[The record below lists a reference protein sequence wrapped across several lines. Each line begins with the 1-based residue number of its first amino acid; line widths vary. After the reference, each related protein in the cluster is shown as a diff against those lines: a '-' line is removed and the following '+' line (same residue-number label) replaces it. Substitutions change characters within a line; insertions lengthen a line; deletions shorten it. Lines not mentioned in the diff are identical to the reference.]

1 MKVAFF
7 DLDGTL
13 LDGDTDVMWSGVLT
27 SKGVFTEA
35 DAEEFQRAYS
45 SGQMDAEAFV
55 ARFLS
60 PITLCGL
67 ARCEEWR
74 EETLREHVIPKL
86 SQRMRREI
94 EAHRERGH
102 ELVMAT
108 ATNEFLVRPI
118 AAHLGIEHVL
128 ASPAERDKGQ
138 YTGAIGGLACFR
150 EEKLK
155 RAEAWLNERG
165 QDWSSAETW
174 FYSDSRH
181 DLPLL
186 KAVSHPFVVSPDEDL
201 QRHASQHSWPMITLS
216 SSDPASSFD
225 EPKDPCEDDGASD

>member
-35 DAEEFQRAYS
+35 DAAEFERAYS

-60 PITLCGL
+60 PIKLCGL
-67 ARCEEWR
+67 SQCEEWR
-74 EETLREHVIPKL
+74 DETLREHLIPKL
-86 SQRMRREI
+86 SERMRVEL

-108 ATNEFLVRPI
+108 ATNEFLVRPV

-128 ASPAERDKGQ
+128 ASPAERGSAG
-138 YTGAIGGLACFR
+138 YTGARGGLACFR
-150 EEKLK
+150 KEKLR
-155 RAEAWLNERG
+155 RAECGYMSEATTG
-165 QDWSSAETW
+165 T
-174 FYSDSRH
+174 
-181 DLPLL
+181 
-186 KAVSHPFVVSPDEDL
+186 HPRPGSTLTHAMTFHCWGRSP
-201 QRHASQHSWPMITLS
+201 TLS
-216 SSDPASSFD
+216 SSAQMKS
-225 EPKDPCEDDGASD
+225 